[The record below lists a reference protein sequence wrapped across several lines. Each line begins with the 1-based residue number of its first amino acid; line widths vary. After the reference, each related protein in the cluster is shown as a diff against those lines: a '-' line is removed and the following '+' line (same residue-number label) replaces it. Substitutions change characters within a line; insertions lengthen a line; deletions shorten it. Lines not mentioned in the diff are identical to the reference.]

1 MSYES
6 RLAELQIVLP
16 PAPAP
21 VGAYV
26 AAARAGGL
34 VFTAGQLPWR
44 DGQLLAAGKVPTA
57 VDVPRAQAA
66 ARQAVL
72 NALAAVRAEVG
83 TLDAV
88 VRVVRLNVFVNS
100 AAGFADQAQVA
111 NGASQLLTDIFGD
124 AGRHTRVALGAAE
137 LPLNA
142 CVELDIVVEVK
153 AGHG

>member
-1 MSYES
+1 MSYET
-6 RLAELQIVLP
+6 RLKELQIELP
-16 PAPAP
+16 PVAAP
-21 VGAYV
+21 VGSYV
-26 AAARAGGL
+26 AAVRAGGL

-44 DGQLLAAGKVPTA
+44 DGRLVATGKVGAA
-57 VDVPRAQAA
+57 VDVPTAQAA
-66 ARQAVL
+66 ARQAAI

-100 AAGFADQAQVA
+100 AAGFTDQAQVA
-111 NGASQLLTDIFGD
+111 NGASQLMTEIFGD

-153 AGHG
+153 